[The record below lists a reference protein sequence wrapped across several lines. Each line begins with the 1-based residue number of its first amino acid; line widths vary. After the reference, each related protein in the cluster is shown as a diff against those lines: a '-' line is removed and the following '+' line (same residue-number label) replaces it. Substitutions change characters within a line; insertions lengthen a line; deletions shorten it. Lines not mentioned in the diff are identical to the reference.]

1 MTGSMLDFI
10 CVLLLAL
17 AIDLI
22 AGDPVWMP
30 HPVRWI
36 GRAAVLFERV
46 LRPVACSPFMERF
59 CGAVFALAVV
69 GLAYAVTAAL
79 LYLAYSRSFLVFS
92 ALCVYIIWT
101 CLAIRS
107 LGDEA
112 LSVLSAL
119 NADGTGGDGPGG
131 IEAARKRLARI
142 VGRDTENL
150 SKEAVLKASA
160 ETVAENTSDAVVAP
174 LFYLA
179 LGGPALMMA
188 YKAVNTLDSMAGYK
202 NAKYIRFGWAS
213 ARLDDAANF
222 VPARLTALLM
232 VMASFILSY
241 NWRGALR
248 TVIRDA
254 GKHPS
259 PNSGWPEA
267 AVAGAL
273 GIRLGGASTYNGIPF
288 EKPFIG
294 DGTARIMSG
303 TALSAIKMMYSS
315 AFIMVIATV
324 IIRKAVLLLL

>member
-1 MTGSMLDFI
+1 MTGSAFDFA
-10 CVLLLAL
+10 CVLFPAL
-17 AIDLI
+17 AVDLV

-36 GRAAVLFERV
+36 GRGAVFLEKILKPAGSPPFTEKLF
-46 LRPVACSPFMERF
+46 
-59 CGAVFALAVV
+59 GAVFALVII
-69 GLAYAVTAAL
+69 GLAYAITAAL
-79 LYLAYSRSFLVFS
+79 LYLALIKSFFIFS
-92 ALCVYIIWT
+92 AFSVYIIWT

-107 LGDEA
+107 LGDGA
-112 LSVLSAL
+112 RAVLSAL
-119 NADGTGGDGPGG
+119 NADGPGG
-131 IEAARKRLARI
+131 LDAARKRLGRI

-150 SKEAVLKASA
+150 SKEAILKASA

-179 LGGPALMMA
+179 IGGPALMMA
-188 YKAVNTLDSMAGYK
+188 YKAVNTLDSMVGYK
-202 NAKYIRFGWAS
+202 NGKYIHFGWAS

-222 VPARLTALLM
+222 IPARLTALLI

-241 NWRGALR
+241 NWRRALR

-273 GIRLGGASTYNGIPF
+273 GIKFGGASTYGGVLS

-294 DGTARIMSG
+294 EAAAEITSG
-303 TALSAIKMMYSS
+303 SALSTIKIMRSS
-315 AFIMVIATV
+315 ACIMAVATV

>member
-1 MTGSMLDFI
+1 MTNSMLNFI

-59 CGAVFALAVV
+59 CGAVFALAVI
-69 GLAYAVTAAL
+69 GLAYAVTTAL
-79 LYLAYSRSFLVFS
+79 LYLAYRQSFLIFS

-112 LSVLSAL
+112 RAVLSAL
-119 NADGTGGDGPGG
+119 NADGMGGGG
-131 IEAARKRLARI
+131 GGLDAARKRLARI

-174 LFYLA
+174 LFFLA

-222 VPARLTALLM
+222 IPARLTALFM

-294 DGTARIMSG
+294 DGTARIMPG
-303 TALSAIKMMYSS
+303 AAFAAIKIMYSS